1 MSGEITF
8 VIGGSVEDMRARFLS
23 AVRRA
28 EAGEAVEPERVV
40 TFENWAT
47 FLKTFSAARIAL
59 LEALAAGPADSI
71 NALAGALGRN
81 YRRVHDDVAAL
92 ERAGLLKRTGTR
104 VMLAAEGACA
114 HLDLR
119 PARARRQ
126 KVPSS

>member
-1 MSGEITF
+1 MSDEVTV

-23 AVRRA
+23 AVRRV

-47 FLKTFSAARIAL
+47 FLKTFSADRIAL
-59 LEALAAGPADSI
+59 LEALAVGPADSI
-71 NALAGALGRN
+71 DALAGSLGRT

-92 ERAGLLKRTGTR
+92 EKAGLLKRTGTR

-119 PARARRQ
+119 PSRARRQ
-126 KVPSS
+126 EVPSS